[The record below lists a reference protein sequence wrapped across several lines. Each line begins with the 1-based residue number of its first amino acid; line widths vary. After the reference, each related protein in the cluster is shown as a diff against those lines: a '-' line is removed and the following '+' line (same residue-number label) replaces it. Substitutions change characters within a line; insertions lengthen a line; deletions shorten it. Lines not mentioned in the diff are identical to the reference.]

1 MELKNIKD
9 MIYKFIMKWENGD
22 EHACWTTLYI
32 AYVVIFDFGT
42 TVMLHLQ
49 LNNVRIDLHFEIL
62 STKYEFH
69 FAYKY
74 WIGAIY

>member
-1 MELKNIKD
+1 MIMGLENIKD
-9 MIYKFIMKWENGD
+9 MIG
-22 EHACWTTLYI
+22 ACLVNHTVRI
-32 AYVVIFDFGT
+32 VHVVIFDFGT

-49 LNNVRIDLHFEIL
+49 PNSVRIELHLEIL

-74 WIGAIY
+74 